1 MSKKALKLVS
11 ALALAGLFI
20 TGCGSGDSASTSS
33 DASKSTDK
41 GEEVNLIFW
50 DENSGPD
57 RTPIWEKLIDDFE
70 KENPNIKVEYV
81 GLPKDEAKSKLD
93 AAIAAKDTPDV
104 ASLQSSWLPEFS
116 IRGALLPLDDYFKKS
131 ELKDLINEGSIKF
144 N

>member
-1 MSKKALKLVS
+1 MSKNVLKFIGT
-11 ALALAGLFI
+11 LALTGLFI
-20 TGCGSGDSASTSS
+20 AGCGSGDSGESS
-33 DASKSTDK
+33 KAGKSTTKD

-57 RTPIWEKLIDDFE
+57 RTPIWEKLIADFE
-70 KENPNIKVEYV
+70 KKHPNIKVEYV

-116 IRGALLPLDDYFKKS
+116 IRGALLPNS
-131 ELKDLINEGSIKF
+131 ESLK
-144 N
+144 